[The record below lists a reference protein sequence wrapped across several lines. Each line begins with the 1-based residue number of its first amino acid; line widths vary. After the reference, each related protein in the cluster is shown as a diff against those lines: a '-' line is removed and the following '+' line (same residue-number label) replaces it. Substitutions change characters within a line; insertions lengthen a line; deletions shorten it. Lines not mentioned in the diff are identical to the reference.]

1 MPSGATHDGN
11 MIATRVPIGMIFVP
25 SHNGVSHSPEEYT
38 PSEDCETGVEV
49 LYQMLLAL
57 SGKQ

>member
-1 MPSGATHDGN
+1 
-11 MIATRVPIGMIFVP
+11 MIFIP

-38 PSEDCETGVEV
+38 ASEDCEMGVEV

-57 SGKQ
+57 SGKR